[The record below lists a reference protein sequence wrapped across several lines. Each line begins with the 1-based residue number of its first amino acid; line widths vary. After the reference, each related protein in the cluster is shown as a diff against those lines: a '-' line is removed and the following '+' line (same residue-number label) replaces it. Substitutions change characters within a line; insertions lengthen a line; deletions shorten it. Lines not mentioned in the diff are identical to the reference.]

1 VPENPVQQLPTTDRQ
16 WDALGLLRRLHDQA
30 VPAGRGTEGL
40 HLATLKPLA
49 AVGLVD
55 LDESGE
61 PDRRGRQWTAAL
73 TEAGHRALD
82 QDEQPDS

>member
-1 VPENPVQQLPTTDRQ
+1 MPENSAQRLPTTDRQ
-16 WDALGLLRRLHDQA
+16 WDALGLLHRLEGQG
-30 VPAGRGTEGL
+30 VPAGRGTGGL

-49 AVGLVD
+49 TMGLVI

-61 PDRRGRQWTAAL
+61 PDRRGRQWTARL

-82 QDEQPDS
+82 QDENAGP